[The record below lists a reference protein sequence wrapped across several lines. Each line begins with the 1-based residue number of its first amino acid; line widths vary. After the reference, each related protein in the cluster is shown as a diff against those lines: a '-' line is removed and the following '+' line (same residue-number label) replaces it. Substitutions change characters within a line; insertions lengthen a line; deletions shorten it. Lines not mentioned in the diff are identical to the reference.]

1 MKPIATLI
9 ICALLG
15 IAMPAH
21 VIAANSQP
29 AQLQTQKVDNK
40 AFLRIFIEEYNKQCK
55 DISDATMDYT
65 GCSYNE
71 KTNTFYFYVKVKKV
85 EVGLDAASFRLVAAD
100 AKTRAELM
108 HGFFDGNDDLYDL
121 FMPLGCSIVFQFIF
135 PAENNATVDMVMTP
149 TDIKAMA
156 AKAKK

>member
-29 AQLQTQKVDNK
+29 AQPQTQKVDNK
-40 AFLRIFIEEYNKQCK
+40 AFLRLFIEEYNKQCK

-85 EVGLDAASFRLVAAD
+85 EDGLDAASFRLVAAD
-100 AKTRAELM
+100 AETRDELM

-135 PAENNATVDMVMTP
+135 PAENNATVDMVMP
-149 TDIKAMA
+149 PAEIKAMA